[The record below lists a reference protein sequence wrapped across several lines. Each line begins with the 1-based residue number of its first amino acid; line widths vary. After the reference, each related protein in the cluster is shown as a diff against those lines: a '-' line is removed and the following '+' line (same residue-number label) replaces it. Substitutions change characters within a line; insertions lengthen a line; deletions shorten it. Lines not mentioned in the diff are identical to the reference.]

1 MGAGIPASC
10 SLLPCARAGGRAG
23 GCREPAETGS
33 GAHGDGGRDNLDKAR
48 QEAARIL
55 KQDSRHGK
63 AIQLLAEIVPNEEA
77 IKAEE
82 AAIKTRN
89 ADKAIDNVTKERV
102 EKARKA
108 LDETRAALKR
118 FPDKETAA
126 FHLAKTHFAIRQRD
140 LASAMK
146 EVKSALEADP
156 KSVDAHILR
165 GRLLFAE
172 TAKATDAEATKAE
185 ATKEFKTAADLSPP
199 RSTAKLRY
207 AEFLIQQGSSDQART
222 FLKEVTQKAPDYV
235 AAWNILARLDLREKK
250 LDDAMKS
257 IDNTLRIDPENPDA
271 RLGMGEILIAKGEAA
286 NALETLLHLE
296 RDAALW
302 LPLAIPTRSRAP
314 SQQRLT
320 EGNRRAEQ
328 GRRRQSRL
336 C

>member
-1 MGAGIPASC
+1 MVCAAGCSAEARKSRSLKRAEDYFAAGEYEKAKIEYLNVRKIQPQHPGALVRLGQIWWEQGSPLRAHYYLVPAQEVAPADVENRLRLAQALVAMG
-10 SLLPCARAGGRAG
+10 SL
-23 GCREPAETGS
+23 
-33 GAHGDGGRDNLDKAR
+33 DNLDKAR

-108 LDETRAALKR
+108 LDDTRAALNR

-126 FHLAKTHFAIRQRD
+126 FYLAKTHFAIRQRD

-207 AEFLIQQGSSDQART
+207 AEFLVQQGSSDQART
-222 FLKEVTQKAPDYV
+222 FLKEVTQKAPDNV
-235 AAWNILARLDLREKK
+235 QPGTLSPD
-250 LDDAMKS
+250 S
-257 IDNTLRIDPENPDA
+257 IC
-271 RLGMGEILIAKGEAA
+271 
-286 NALETLLHLE
+286 
-296 RDAALW
+296 
-302 LPLAIPTRSRAP
+302 
-314 SQQRLT
+314 
-320 EGNRRAEQ
+320 
-328 GRRRQSRL
+328 GRRNSTTR
-336 C
+336 